1 MPLQSTAM
9 TDRPVLIM
17 VTAGGRDEAE
27 RIGEGLVVDRLAACT
42 SVVPTVHSFYFQE
55 GLLKRDHE
63 ALLLIKTVE
72 SRVQGVQDYVRAH
85 HSYTLPEFITMNID
99 GGSPDYLQWLVGQ
112 VGENPR

>member
-27 RIGEGLVVDRLAACT
+27 RIGEGLVVDHIAACT

-72 SRVQGVQDYVRAH
+72 SRVEAVQDYVRAH
-85 HSYTLPEFITMNID
+85 HSYTLPEFIKIMID
-99 GGSPDYLQWLVGQ
+99 GGSPDYLRWMAEQ
-112 VGENPR
+112 VGEKPG